1 MYPSCILYTEAY
13 LEPYQIYT
21 LEHFCEKKLMTFHCS
36 ASAIIVYFIETGT

>member
-1 MYPSCILYTEAY
+1 MKT
-13 LEPYQIYT
+13 QIPKFLKRIVGPKMF